1 MNETTRTLTFVG
13 IAVVALIA
21 AFVTDRASQPVELT
35 GYEKVGEEF
44 YPDFTDPTQARALR
58 VVSYD
63 EDSATLKVFNVDY
76 KNGAWRIPS
85 HHDYPADAE
94 DELAETATSL
104 VGVVRGALESRRKSD
119 HERFGVI
126 DPLDESNTN
135 LQGRGQRLTLSKE
148 GGAPLVDFI
157 IGKQVPEQPN
167 EYYVRKVDE
176 DSVYRTKLN
185 VDLSSDFSDWIE
197 PDLLK
202 VDRDRLVEIIV
213 NKYSIDEK
221 NRRLVDEEL
230 STLKRKNSSSPW
242 ELEGL
247 NTETEKL
254 NTADVNQMI
263 NTLVDLKIQGIRP
276 KPAAIA
282 AELKKSGQLQLKNAL
297 DFVDLQSK
305 GFIVAQTASGSQQL
319 VSNEGEVIVVTNQGV
334 VYSLYFGE
342 IFTGSTLDIE
352 VGNGSKEKN
361 EKAPAKDADNA
372 DSKEK
377 KPADKTEE
385 AVEKPGK
392 TDDNDAMKTS
402 RYLFVTVTFD
412 PSFIGDP
419 PQKPTKPEKPAES
432 KEKTDS
438 DKPADAKPADKKD
451 DKADEKKAD
460 PEAEYAAAM
469 KKYESALKTYEK
481 QLKEYDEKI
490 IKGQERVQE
499 LNQRFADWYYV
510 ISANSFEKLRMSR
523 KALVEPAD
531 KPEEG
536 AAQPGAGNPA
546 LGIPGLNLPGMKA
559 PAQPSGKPAAPKPA
573 LSAKPAPS
581 TKPAPAK
588 SDSESK
594 PAPAKTE
601 AKPKP
606 AAEKASPKQPESEKK
621 TTDSK
626 PPEKAAGS
634 E

>member
-35 GYEKVGEEF
+35 GYENVGKEF
-44 YPDFTDPTQARALR
+44 YPDFQDPTQAKSLR

-63 EDSATLKVFNVDY
+63 EDSATLKIFNVEY

-157 IGKQVPEQPN
+157 IGKQVPDEPN
-167 EYYVRKVDE
+167 EYFVRKVDE

-185 VDLSSDFSDWIE
+185 VGLSSDFSDWIE

-213 NKYSIDEK
+213 NKYSIDET

-305 GFIVAQTASGSQQL
+305 GFIVARTQSGGQQL

-352 VGNGSKEKN
+352 VGNGDKESNEKESSKKSDKEK
-361 EKAPAKDADNA
+361 ASA
-372 DSKEK
+372 EK
-377 KPADKTEE
+377 KEE
-385 AVEKPGK
+385 AVEKPGNTK
-392 TDDNDAMKTS
+392 ENDALKTS

-412 PSFIGDP
+412 PTFIGDP
-419 PQKPTKPEKPAES
+419 PQKPVEPQKPEGL
-432 KEKTDS
+432 KEKTD
-438 DKPADAKPADKKD
+438 DAKADDKQD
-451 DKADEKKAD
+451 EKADEKKPD
-460 PEAEYAAAM
+460 PAAEYAAAM

-481 QLKEYDEKI
+481 QLKEYDEKV
-490 IKGQERVQE
+490 IKGQELVQQ
-499 LNQRFADWYYV
+499 LNERFADWYYV

-523 KALVEPAD
+523 SALIAPAD
-531 KPEEG
+531 KPGEG

-546 LGIPGLNLPGMKA
+546 LNIPGLNLPGMKA
-559 PAQPSGKPAAPKPA
+559 PAQPAGKPAASKAAPTPKAAPA
-573 LSAKPAPS
+573 

-588 SDSESK
+588 PESK
-594 PAPAKTE
+594 NKPAGG
-601 AKPKP
+601 KP
-606 AAEKASPKQPESEKK
+606 AAKPESPKKQDSEKEAPKKKDSEGKASPEK
-621 TTDSK
+621 
-626 PPEKAAGS
+626 PAEKAAAPQ
-634 E
+634 